1 MVIRCE
7 YCGTEFN
14 SRKGNC
20 PNCGAASGGNSD
32 IERAKQQDEEAL
44 KTFRKIAAANFDKQH
59 QYREHLS
66 PKHTSLIRA
75 MVILIALLLGIC
87 AIAFLIYM
95 STR

>member
-44 KTFRKIAAANFDKQH
+44 KNFRKIAAADFDKKH
-59 QYREHLS
+59 QYRERLS
-66 PKHTSLIRA
+66 PKHTSVIRA
-75 MVILIALLLGIC
+75 IVILIALLLGIC
-87 AIAFLIYM
+87 VIAFLIYM

>member
-44 KTFRKIAAANFDKQH
+44 KTFRKIAAADFGCRGIHKHRFRPLQGRNNYLQNGKCRNGNGKCRNGNNNF
-59 QYREHLS
+59 R
-66 PKHTSLIRA
+66 I
-75 MVILIALLLGIC
+75 
-87 AIAFLIYM
+87 
-95 STR
+95 